1 MHSYLLNFMAL
12 KGKGFDND
20 NAKRKQEK
28 EQRKLRIAQD
38 KERAR
43 VWAENRRLRRVPLVV
58 AHEVTELRAHE
69 VTELRTEGST
79 SARTT
84 QPSQQSLQQGI
95 TDPLAILET
104 LEKRRQLLLRE
115 AGEIQSAIQVIRR
128 TLSYESHI
136 QEPTGRR
143 TSRG

>member
-58 AHEVTELRAHE
+58 AHE

-128 TLSYESHI
+128 TLSYESHL

-143 TSRG
+143 SSRG

>member
-1 MHSYLLNFMAL
+1 MAL

-20 NAKRKQEK
+20 NAKRKQDK
-28 EQRKLRIAQD
+28 EQRKERIAQA
-38 KERAR
+38 KQRAR

-58 AHEVTELRAHE
+58 AHEVTELRTE
-69 VTELRTEGST
+69 VST
-79 SARTT
+79 SAQSC
-84 QPSQQSLQQGI
+84 QPSQQSVQQGI
-95 TDPLAILET
+95 TDPLVILES
-104 LEKRRQLLLRE
+104 LEKRRILLLRE

-143 TSRG
+143 SSRS

>member
-1 MHSYLLNFMAL
+1 MAL

-20 NAKRKQEK
+20 NAKRKQDK
-28 EQRKLRIAQD
+28 EQRKERIAQD
-38 KERAR
+38 KQRAR

-58 AHEVTELRAHE
+58 AHEVTELRTE
-69 VTELRTEGST
+69 VST
-79 SARTT
+79 SARSS
-84 QPSQQSLQQGI
+84 QPSQQSVQQGI
-95 TDPLAILET
+95 TDPLVILES

-128 TLSYESHI
+128 TLSYESHL

-143 TSRG
+143 SSRS

>member
-1 MHSYLLNFMAL
+1 MAL

-28 EQRKLRIAQD
+28 EQRKKRIAQD

-58 AHEVTELRAHE
+58 AHE

-143 TSRG
+143 SSRG

>member
-1 MHSYLLNFMAL
+1 MAL

-28 EQRKLRIAQD
+28 EQRKKRIAQD

-95 TDPLAILET
+95 TDPLVILES

-115 AGEIQSAIQVIRR
+115 AGEIQSAIQVIRQ
-128 TLSYESHI
+128 TLSYESHL

-143 TSRG
+143 SSRS

>member
-1 MHSYLLNFMAL
+1 MAL

-20 NAKRKQEK
+20 NAKRKQER
-28 EQRKLRIAQD
+28 EQRKERIAQD
-38 KERAR
+38 KQRAR

-58 AHEVTELRAHE
+58 AHEVTELRTE
-69 VTELRTEGST
+69 VST
-79 SARTT
+79 SARSS

-95 TDPLAILET
+95 TDPLVILES

-128 TLSYESHI
+128 TLSYESHL
-136 QEPTGRR
+136 QEPTGGRSLR
-143 TSRG
+143 S

>member
-1 MHSYLLNFMAL
+1 MAL

-28 EQRKLRIAQD
+28 EQRKERIAQA
-38 KERAR
+38 KQRAR

-58 AHEVTELRAHE
+58 AHEVTELRTE
-69 VTELRTEGST
+69 VST
-79 SARTT
+79 SARSS
-84 QPSQQSLQQGI
+84 QSSQQSVQQVI
-95 TDPLAILET
+95 TDPLVILES
-104 LEKRRQLLLRE
+104 LENRRQLLLRE

-128 TLSYESHI
+128 TLSYESHL

-143 TSRG
+143 SSRS

>member
-1 MHSYLLNFMAL
+1 MAL

-58 AHEVTELRAHE
+58 AHEVTELR
-69 VTELRTEGST
+69 TEGST
-79 SARTT
+79 SARAS

-143 TSRG
+143 SSRG